1 MVNKKKVEA
10 SVLVIKEAGFPWYYD
25 IMKFL
30 EFGVYPN
37 GADKRK
43 HFSIRMMA
51 MQFILCEGQ
60 FYRRSYDGIH
70 LHYLKKEEAEKVMEE
85 IHQGIYGPNMNGRML
100 AKMILRIG
108 NYWNTMEIDCEE
120 LS

>member
-1 MVNKKKVEA
+1 MVNKEKVEA

-25 IMKFL
+25 VMKFL
-30 EFGVYPN
+30 ELGVYPN
-37 GADKRK
+37 GADKRER
-43 HFSIRMMA
+43 FSIRMMA

-100 AKMILRIG
+100 AKKILRIG